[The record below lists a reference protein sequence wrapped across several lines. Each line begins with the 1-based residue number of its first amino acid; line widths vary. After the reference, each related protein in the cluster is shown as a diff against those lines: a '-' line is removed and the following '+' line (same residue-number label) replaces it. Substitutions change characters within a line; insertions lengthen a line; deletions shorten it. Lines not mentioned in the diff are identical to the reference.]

1 MKNTRLL
8 TIFAL
13 VASLSGCAAFNTVR
27 SDRHTTMG
35 QEMLDL
41 KKAQEAGIITEAQ
54 YHEQIEYLMNHKNG
68 VTLGAKV
75 GE

>member
-1 MKNTRLL
+1 
-8 TIFAL
+8 
-13 VASLSGCAAFNTVR
+13 
-27 SDRHTTMG
+27 
-35 QEMLDL
+35 MLDL